1 MNSKAKSTPVL
12 ETAAAAQPD
21 LLAEP
26 DHDLLWRT
34 PDGLLVVDPAGLICG
49 TNDAATPLSG
59 RARTALLGLEIARL
73 DPPEGAGPTALLARL
88 APGSSLQ
95 GECAIATPAGEVR
108 HVDVSAFRLGEPD
121 GRAYLFLRD
130 DAAHARRLAELQSA
144 NARLSAAAARAD
156 ELAHAAEAANRAK
169 SAFLASM
176 SHELRTPL
184 NVINGLAA
192 TLAEQSRDS
201 TEVHSA
207 QLILESG
214 QNLLGIVEE
223 LIDFSGLQAGRA
235 RLEPRAF
242 DLLGLIT
249 QIVRHTGTLA
259 RRKGLAFTYRIRP
272 AVPARIVG
280 DPRRLQQVLLN
291 LLGNAV
297 NYTQRGGVH
306 LDISA
311 TASQGRWRLGFAVA
325 DTGVGIEPA
334 DLDKLFHPFARAE
347 FGEARQVHG
356 TGLGLA
362 IAAAFAQLMGGGIA
376 VRSRPGRGTLFRCM
390 IEADETEGGAA
401 LATLAP
407 AGMAGRRV
415 LVVSSDRL
423 TRRLLSDLFQSWGCA
438 PVVWPGPDQ
447 PMDREQLDLPI
458 DLAVVEAA
466 LARNLGPMINRHL
479 QAHPPARPAP
489 VVWLSSPDRHWPVP
503 AAARAVNVQLPLD
516 PAELAR
522 AAAGLLAPAG
532 EASGAAHAPEAKLGA
547 RLPLRIL
554 AADDIPTNREM
565 LRRLLQH
572 LGYRAQLASNG
583 AEAVEALRLQ
593 PFDLILLDVEMP
605 VMNGLAAAREILR
618 QYPDAARRPKLV
630 ALTANAQSGDRERC
644 LAAGMDDYL
653 AKPVLP
659 SHLEACFQR
668 LFGSEAAAEAPAP
681 AVSAGPDLVDR
692 DQLNA
697 MFPGLPP
704 AQVAD
709 VLQQL
714 QASAARDL
722 ETAWPRLG
730 KACAARDCAHL
741 AETAHGLKG
750 CFMMLGWSRLAA
762 FCSDAVLQARR
773 GTFTA
778 WSTFGPELQKLYD
791 LSVAEMRCFLEELQN
806 VTAKHPGL

>member
-1 MNSKAKSTPVL
+1 MTKKAKPTPVL
-12 ETAAAAQPD
+12 DTPEPAQPD
-21 LLAEP
+21 LCSES

-34 PDGLLVVDPAGLICG
+34 PDGLLVVDQAGLICG
-49 TNDAATPLSG
+49 TNDAVGPLLG
-59 RARTALLGLEIARL
+59 RNRAVLLGLEIARL
-73 DPPEGAGPTALLARL
+73 DPPAGAGLVSLLARL
-88 APGSSLQ
+88 AAGGSLHGACRVVTAT
-95 GECAIATPAGEVR
+95 GEARDVE
-108 HVDVSAFRLGEPD
+108 VSAFRLPAPD
-121 GRAYLFLRD
+121 GRAYLFLRP
-130 DAAHARRLAELQSA
+130 AGEHVRQLAELQSA
-144 NARLSAAAARAD
+144 NTRLSAAAARAD
-156 ELAHAAEAANRAK
+156 ELTHAADAANRAK

-242 DLLGLIT
+242 DLLGLVT
-249 QIVRHTGTLA
+249 QIVRQTGTLA
-259 RRKGLAFTYRIRP
+259 RRKGLAFTYRLRP
-272 AVPARIVG
+272 SVPARIVG

-297 NYTQRGGVH
+297 NYTQRGSIH
-306 LDISA
+306 FDISA
-311 TASQGRWRLGFAVA
+311 AASHGRWKLAFSIS
-325 DTGVGIEPA
+325 DTGVGIDPV

-347 FGEARQVHG
+347 FGQARQVNG

-376 VRSRPGRGTLFRCM
+376 VRSRPGRGTVFRCT

-407 AGMAGRRV
+407 VGIAGRRV

-423 TRRLLSDLFQSWGCA
+423 TRRLLADVLVAWGCA
-438 PVVWPGPDQ
+438 PVVWPGPDT
-447 PMDREQLDLPI
+447 PMDREQLELPI
-458 DLAVVEAA
+458 DLAIVEAA
-466 LARNLGPMINRHL
+466 LARNLGPMLNRHL
-479 QAHPPARPAP
+479 QARPPARPAP

-503 AAARAVNVQLPLD
+503 AAARAMNVPLPLD

-522 AAAGLLAPAG
+522 ASAGLLAPSG
-532 EASGAAHAPEAKLGA
+532 ETADATPAPETKLGA

-572 LGYRAQLASNG
+572 LGYRTQLASNG

-605 VMNGLAAAREILR
+605 VMNGLAAAREIIR
-618 QYPDAARRPKLV
+618 QNPDATRRPKLV

-659 SHLEACFQR
+659 SHLEACFLR
-668 LFGSEAAAEAPAP
+668 MFGSEAAAEIPVAAP
-681 AVSAGPDLVDR
+681 VAGPDLVDR

-714 QASAARDL
+714 QTSAARDL
-722 ETAWPRLG
+722 DTAWPRLG

-762 FCSDAVLQARR
+762 YCSDAVLQARR

-778 WSTFGPELQKLYD
+778 WGTFGPELQKLYD
-791 LSVAEMRCFLEELQN
+791 LSVAEMRCFLEELQHE
-806 VTAKHPGL
+806 TTKHSGS